1 MTHPVLL
8 NNVAHAGLHIH
19 TGHGARFGD
28 AVQSALLVPEEF
40 RSAQAHYPIAFQKSA
55 DGTQFHAVALFGL
68 EPGQN
73 LFLDGERWDAHYL
86 PMAVERQPFLIGRG
100 EQALMIQVDMGSPRI
115 AAGPVPGAQPVFL
128 PHGGS
133 SDYLDRINDLLL
145 ALHHG
150 MQQMRE
156 FTAALLALNLL
167 EAFVLDIELDD
178 GSEGRL
184 AGYYTLHEER
194 LAALPGEALEKL
206 SRAGHLVPIHMV
218 LASMSRWRDLI
229 DRRNRLRQPA

>member
-1 MTHPVLL
+1 MTQPAQLD
-8 NNVAHAGLHIH
+8 NVAHAGLHIH

-40 RSAQAHYPIAFQKSA
+40 RNAQAHYPIVFQKSA
-55 DGTQFHAVALFGL
+55 DGTQFNAVALFGL

-73 LFLDGERWDAHYL
+73 LFLSDGQWDAHYL
-86 PMAVERQPFLIGRG
+86 PMAVERQPFLIGMG
-100 EQALMIQVDMGSPRI
+100 EQALMIQVDLASPRI
-115 AAGPVPGAQPVFL
+115 AAGPAAGTQAVFL

-133 SDYLDRINDLLL
+133 SDFLDRINALLL

-156 FTAALLALNLL
+156 LTAALLSLNLL
-167 EAFVLDIELDD
+167 EAFVLDIELED

-184 AGYYTLHEER
+184 SGYYTLHEER
-194 LAALPGEALEKL
+194 LAALPGEALERL

-229 DRRNRLRQPA
+229 DRRNRLMQPA